1 MLSDVREIRRT
12 AIVTLICFTEQNI
25 RSNLFIIQ
33 KNIKGGNT
41 SNYMVLLFSDT
52 ISKRNNR
59 QLHLLAWAS
68 AENFP
73 GGAKSTFRLSFSA
86 C

>member
-1 MLSDVREIRRT
+1 
-12 AIVTLICFTEQNI
+12 
-25 RSNLFIIQ
+25 
-33 KNIKGGNT
+33 
-41 SNYMVLLFSDT
+41 MVLLFSDT

-86 C
+86 CWRCNANRRTQNESSFLHHKENAQCYGNSCIQCFPSKKISH